1 MLPIE
6 NMEVVMNSQ
15 SIKKVALL
23 NDKDSVVLAL
33 EDIPAGSSISVGSV
47 KVKTSVPRGHKIA
60 IKAHDAGDEVIKY
73 AQVIGFAKTP
83 ISAGEHVH
91 SHNCGVENMERDYDF
106 CSEAKRFVPDLS
118 QADRTFQGYKRASGK
133 VGTRN
138 YIGILTSV
146 NCSATVAKLIA
157 DTVKES
163 GILKHYPHVDGV
175 VPLVH
180 GAGCCIKSDG
190 EGYHNL
196 QRTFM
201 GYASHPNFASVLMVG
216 LGCEVMQISRMVE
229 ETGIVEGEGFRKLI
243 IQDEGGTRKTVKAGV
258 ELVKAMLLTANE
270 CKRTEQPVSELTVA
284 LQCGGSDGYS
294 GITANPALGVAAD
307 LLVSAGGTVVLSETP
322 EVYGAEHLLT
332 RRAATPEAGRKL
344 VERIR
349 WWEDYA
355 AKNSGEM
362 DNNPTPGNKAGGLTT
377 IFEKSLGA
385 IAKAGTSPLMD
396 VYLYSE
402 KIDKKG
408 FVLVD
413 GPGYDPCA
421 ITGQVAS
428 GSTLVCFTTGR
439 GSVFGYKPAPSIK
452 LATNSNLYEKME
464 EDMDINCGDIIDQG
478 VSLQD
483 KGREIFDMIVAVA
496 SGDASKSELNG
507 LGDHEFVPWQLGAQ
521 M

>member
-1 MLPIE
+1 MSNP
-6 NMEVVMNSQ
+6 

-23 NDKDSVVLAL
+23 NEKDSVALAL
-33 EDIPAGSSISVGSV
+33 EDIPAGSRISVGDLV
-47 KVKTSVPRGHKIA
+47 VTNGIPRGHKVA
-60 IKAHDAGDEVIKY
+60 IKAHREGDEITKY
-73 AQVIGFAKTP
+73 AQVIGFARTA
-83 ISAGEHVH
+83 ISAGDHVH
-91 SHNCGVENMERDYDF
+91 SHNCGVEDVERDYDF
-106 CSEAKRFVPDLS
+106 CSDANRFTPDLS
-118 QADRTFQGYKRASGK
+118 QADRTFMGFKRRSGK

-157 DTVKES
+157 EAVKES
-163 GILKHYPHVDGV
+163 GILKNYPNIDGV

-201 GYASHPNFASVLMVG
+201 GYACHPNFASVLMVG

-243 IQDEGGTRKTVKAGV
+243 IQDEGGTRKTIQAGV
-258 ELVKAMLLTANE
+258 ELIKAMLLTANE
-270 CKRTEQPVSELTVA
+270 SKRTEQPVSELTIA

-332 RRAATPEAGRKL
+332 KRAATLEAGQKL
-344 VERIR
+344 VERIK
-349 WWEDYA
+349 WWENYA
-355 AKNSGEM
+355 AKNGGEM

-385 IAKAGTSPLMD
+385 IAKAGTSPLMG

-408 FVLVD
+408 FVLMD

-428 GSTLVCFTTGR
+428 GSTLICFTTGR

-452 LATNSNLYEKME
+452 LATNSSLYEKME
-464 EDMDINCGDIIDQG
+464 EDMDINCGDIIDEG

-483 KGREIFDMIVAVA
+483 KGKEVFDLIIAVA
-496 SGDASKSELNG
+496 SGDASKSEQNG

>member
-1 MLPIE
+1 MI
-6 NMEVVMNSQ
+6 NQ
-15 SIKKVALL
+15 SVKKAALL
-23 NDKDSVVLAL
+23 NGEDNVALAL
-33 EDIPAGSSISVGSV
+33 EDIPAGARISVADV
-47 KVKTSVPRGHKIA
+47 EVKTNVPRGHKVA
-60 IKAHDAGDEVIKY
+60 IKPIEVDAEVVKY
-73 AQVIGFAKTP
+73 AQVIGFAKSR
-83 ISAGEHVH
+83 IAVGEHVH
-91 SHNCGVENMERDYDF
+91 SHNCGVEDFERDYDF
-106 CSEAKRFVPDLS
+106 CADAKQFVPDIS
-118 QADRTFQGYKRASGK
+118 QAGRTFKGYRRASGK

-146 NCSATVAKLIA
+146 NCSATVAKLVA
-157 DTVKES
+157 EAVKEG
-163 GILKHYPHVDGV
+163 GILKQYPGVDGI

-190 EGYHNL
+190 EAYHNL
-196 QRTFM
+196 QRTLM
-201 GYASHPNFASVLMVG
+201 GYAVHPNFASVLMIG
-216 LGCEVMQISRMVE
+216 LGCEVMQISRMME
-229 ETGIVEGEGFRKLI
+229 EADIEEGDDFRKLI
-243 IQDEGGTRKTVKAGV
+243 IQDQGGTRKTVQAGV
-258 ELVKAMLLTANE
+258 KVIESMLPSANN
-270 CKRTEQPVSELTVA
+270 CHRTDEPVSELTVA

-332 RRAATPEAGRKL
+332 RRAANQDVGQKL
-344 VERIR
+344 VDRIK
-349 WWEDYA
+349 WWEAYA
-355 AKNSGEM
+355 AKNGGEM

-385 IAKAGTSPLMD
+385 IAKAGTSPLNG
-396 VYLYSE
+396 VYLYSQP
-402 KIDKKG
+402 IDTKG

-452 LATNSNLYEKME
+452 LATNSALYEKME

-478 VSLQD
+478 VSLQE
-483 KGREIFDMIVAVA
+483 KGQEIFELIVNVA
-496 SGDASKSELNG
+496 SGELSKSELNG
-507 LGDHEFVPWQLGAQ
+507 LGDYEFVPWQLGAQ